1 MPQSIIEESKRSRRG
16 LFGFLLRKKWLALGF
31 ALLLAGGLYYY
42 FQTGSENKETA
53 NVVVKKYTAKTED
66 LRIAVSATGKVVAED
81 GVELSF
87 PISGSLEV
95 QSVYVKEG
103 DKIKKGD
110 KIASVKTESLE
121 FELRSAYNSYQSA
134 LASYNS
140 KLETASESEIAKA
153 KASIEQAQL
162 ALASAKSSYSQ
173 SVYDSE
179 QNIKN
184 AEAAVKTAENNMKLN
199 SSLNDSEIVHNAY
212 VGLINTLKSIN
223 LSLSKQLQ
231 DSDAIIGVDNEA
243 VNDEFERVLGA
254 LDSASYGQAKSSYTQ
269 AKNARAALDEA
280 TESLNDYSSHAAVE
294 AAANQAATA
303 ISAMQEH
310 QRYLKKLLDATITF
324 TGLSQTKLDSLKA
337 TVNSNQSGAL
347 SLSSSL
353 NSAKQAVDNAESS
366 LTQYETNYEKAVRD
380 LESVKKSS
388 EQSVL
393 NASSSIR
400 TKEIALAQAQSDYQD
415 LIEPLSGNDLASARA
430 QLTSAAISVDR
441 AKYNMEQATLTSPI
455 DGVVAAL
462 NYKEGDI
469 ILDGSSADSV
479 ATIIN
484 NDTLYVEVNVE
495 EADISKLKVGDQAQ
509 VSFDAVEGVNLK
521 GEISFIS
528 LTSSSNS
535 NGIVTYLVRVI
546 LNKEGNEQIREGMT
560 ASLEFITAEAPG
572 VVAVPVAAVRNI
584 NGSPAVEMADG
595 SVRQVVTG
603 FTDGKKAEIISG
615 LAAGESVIY

>member
-16 LFGFLLRKKWLALGF
+16 LSGFLIRKKWLAL
-31 ALLLAGGLYYY
+31 AIVLILAGGLYYY
-42 FQTGSENKETA
+42 LQSGSEKKETA
-53 NVVVKKYTAKTED
+53 NVAIKKYTAKTED

-103 DKIKKGD
+103 DRIKKGD

-162 ALASAKSSYSQ
+162 ALTSAQLSYNQ
-173 SVYDSE
+173 TLYDSE

-184 AEAAVKTAENNMKLN
+184 AEATVKTAENNLKLN

-212 VGLINTLKSIN
+212 VSLINTLKSIS

-231 DSDAIIGVDNEA
+231 DSDAIIGVDDEDI
-243 VNDEFERVLGA
+243 NDEFERVLGA
-254 LDSASYGQAKSSYTQ
+254 LDSASYGQAKSSYLQ
-269 AKNARAALDEA
+269 AKNARSALDEA

-294 AAANQAATA
+294 AAARQAAVA

-310 QRYLKKLLDATITF
+310 QRYLKKLLDTTITF
-324 TGLSQTKLDSLKA
+324 TGLSQSKLDSFKA

-347 SLSSSL
+347 ALSSSL
-353 NSAKQAVDNAESS
+353 NSAQQAVDNAESS
-366 LTQYETNYEKAVRD
+366 LAQYETNYDKAVRD
-380 LESVKKSS
+380 LESVKKSA
-388 EQSVL
+388 EQSAL

-400 TKEIALAQAQSDYQD
+400 TKEIALAQAKSDYQD
-415 LIEPLSGNDLASARA
+415 LIEPLSANDLAAARA
-430 QLTSAAISVDR
+430 QLTSAAIAVDR
-441 AKYNMEQATLTSPI
+441 TKYNMEQATLTSPI
-455 DGVVAAL
+455 DGVIAAL

-484 NDTLYVEVNVE
+484 NETLYVEVNVE
-495 EADISKLKVGDQAQ
+495 EADISKLKVGDKAE
-509 VSFDAVEGVNLK
+509 VGFDAVEGVNLE

-546 LNKEGNEQIREGMT
+546 LNKEGHDQIREGMT
-560 ASLEFITAEAPG
+560 ASLEFVTAEAPQ
-572 VVAVPVAAVRNI
+572 VVAVPVAAVRNV
-584 NGSPAVEMADG
+584 NGSPSVEIVDG
-595 SVRQVVTG
+595 SIRPVVTG
-603 FTDGKKAEIISG
+603 FTDGKKVEIVSG
-615 LAAGESVIY
+615 LVAGESIIY